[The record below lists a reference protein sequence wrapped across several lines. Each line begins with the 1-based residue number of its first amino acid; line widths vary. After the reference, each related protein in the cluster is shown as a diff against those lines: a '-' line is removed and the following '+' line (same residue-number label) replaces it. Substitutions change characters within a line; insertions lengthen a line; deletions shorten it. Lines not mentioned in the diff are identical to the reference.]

1 MWASVSE
8 IYKVICNYF
17 TLVWCFIPPIGT
29 CFLACKHLLLADT
42 FVTKGHF
49 HRFFLHQTQSK
60 HDDNVCEKAWWTLF
74 IVNPGLDL
82 PARPPSQEVGRGGG
96 LAASDTRTS
105 TDSDASLFSSCIRF
119 SSYLNGLGLNSFSL
133 INPQQSV

>member
-42 FVTKGHF
+42 FVTKGRFYH
-49 HRFFLHQTQSK
+49 FFLHQTQSK
-60 HDDNVCEKAWWTLF
+60 RDGNVCEKAWRILF
-74 IVNPGLDL
+74 TPSPVLDL
-82 PARPPSQEVGRGGG
+82 LVCLTTRKVGRVGG
-96 LAASDTRTS
+96 LAASS
-105 TDSDASLFSSCIRF
+105 
-119 SSYLNGLGLNSFSL
+119 
-133 INPQQSV
+133 